1 MKIYNIG
8 IIGCGSIAAKMAATL
23 GGMKGVKRYAVA
35 SRTVEKAK
43 AFAEKWQFAKAYGSY
58 EELASDAEVDLIYI
72 APPHAMHYDNTRLCI
87 EKGKPVLCEKAF
99 TANARQ
105 AADLLKLAEEKKVFL
120 TEAIWT
126 RYMPLSLK
134 IRELLEEGV
143 IGTPHILSANL
154 GYVID
159 RKERILRP
167 ELAGG
172 ALLDLGVYL
181 LNFAAMYFGKE
192 VASVHSVCQKTDTG
206 VDAQENITLLF
217 KDGKMAALQASIHA
231 ATDRMGIIS
240 GDKGHLIVE
249 NINNPQSVKVLDT
262 NYQTVAVYD
271 APQQIT
277 GYEYQVYASLEAIE
291 KGWLESP
298 YMPHAESL
306 RIMQQMDALRR
317 EWGVVY
323 PCDNE

>member
-72 APPHAMHYDNTRLCI
+72 ATPHAMHYDNARLCI

-159 RKERILRP
+159 RKEQTTLPNLIL
-167 ELAGG
+167 L
-172 ALLDLGVYL
+172 
-181 LNFAAMYFGKE
+181 
-192 VASVHSVCQKTDTG
+192 
-206 VDAQENITLLF
+206 
-217 KDGKMAALQASIHA
+217 
-231 ATDRMGIIS
+231 
-240 GDKGHLIVE
+240 HLEHNTYI
-249 NINNPQSVKVLDT
+249 
-262 NYQTVAVYD
+262 
-271 APQQIT
+271 
-277 GYEYQVYASLEAIE
+277 
-291 KGWLESP
+291 
-298 YMPHAESL
+298 
-306 RIMQQMDALRR
+306 
-317 EWGVVY
+317 
-323 PCDNE
+323 

>member
-1 MKIYNIG
+1 
-8 IIGCGSIAAKMAATL
+8 
-23 GGMKGVKRYAVA
+23 
-35 SRTVEKAK
+35 
-43 AFAEKWQFAKAYGSY
+43 
-58 EELASDAEVDLIYI
+58 
-72 APPHAMHYDNTRLCI
+72 
-87 EKGKPVLCEKAF
+87 
-99 TANARQ
+99 
-105 AADLLKLAEEKKVFL
+105 
-120 TEAIWT
+120 
-126 RYMPLSLK
+126 MPLSLK
-134 IRELLEEGV
+134 IRELLEDGV

-192 VASVHSVCQKTDTG
+192 VASMHSVCQKTDTG

-298 YMPHAESL
+298 YMPHAETL

>member
-72 APPHAMHYDNTRLCI
+72 ATPHAMHYDNARLCI

-143 IGTPHILSANL
+143 IGTPHILSAT
-154 GYVID
+154 
-159 RKERILRP
+159 
-167 ELAGG
+167 
-172 ALLDLGVYL
+172 
-181 LNFAAMYFGKE
+181 MYFGKE